1 MKTLKAIL
9 LQTVDLIF
17 EICMLGLLVWY
28 MIDPSQNFTMV
39 LWLVVGYVAY
49 NIINKAKLSMKNE
62 KQ

>member
-1 MKTLKAIL
+1 MKTIKAIL

-17 EICMLGLLVWY
+17 GLIMFGLLIWY